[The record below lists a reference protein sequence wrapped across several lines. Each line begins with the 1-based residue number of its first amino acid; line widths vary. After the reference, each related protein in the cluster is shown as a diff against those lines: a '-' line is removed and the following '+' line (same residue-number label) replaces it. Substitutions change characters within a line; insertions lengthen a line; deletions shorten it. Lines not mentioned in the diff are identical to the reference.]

1 MNQRER
7 LTIFP
12 DIPKAVCGTRMG
24 CLGSAW
30 RYSGKQLLETS
41 YVRSQEGHW
50 GTSHLPG
57 ACLRGG
63 EKEGRREEEEC
74 SSFLTADQE
83 LRLVCS

>member
-1 MNQRER
+1 MNQWER
-7 LTIFP
+7 STIFP

-30 RYSGKQLLETS
+30 RYLGKRLLQIS
-41 YVRSQEGHW
+41 YVRSQKGHW

-63 EKEGRREEEEC
+63 EKEGRREEGEW
-74 SSFLTADQE
+74 SSFLTDDQE